1 MRSRKELLTE
11 LQELSY
17 PQFEEVLFRLKI
29 ELGNIPGPM
38 AEQNLRAQAVIKRL
52 EQERDGEGIERL
64 TATLADPAIKISG
77 EQYIGYEIEAQVKQI
92 VSEYTQQPFEGREE
106 EKRELDDFL
115 KNNSSGVLLVTA
127 AAGFGK
133 SALLSHWQQT
143 QQENYFIAYHCFSYR
158 KEKTRLVSE
167 AYRHLLKQLY
177 YYHNIRNGQFPNDEN
192 RMRDI
197 LIGMLSKPVSPEK
210 KAFVIV
216 LDGLDEASETFEPF
230 FTELPEG
237 VFVIA
242 SARAEE
248 GDEPQYLRSWTD
260 NAQRLCLKRLPREAI
275 PKWLEQI
282 SELATYAQ
290 NEDFVK
296 DLDETT
302 NGFPLYLRYLID
314 QLKQVAMQGLDV
326 RKELAQTPKGFEEYV
341 KQQVNVLDKLDLP
354 DERWEF
360 FALLAVAKGLL
371 ERKDVKKLTGMGA
384 RNLRQRSEVWQV
396 TRWMQITEEES
407 KNKKFYAF
415 AHPLL
420 AKTFAEQ
427 LEDEA
432 EDALQKLIDYCAK
445 WSEHHSAYA
454 LRHYAE
460 HLRDVKDRK

>member
-1 MRSRKELLTE
+1 MSFGRVVTPP
-11 LQELSY
+11 Q
-17 PQFEEVLFRLKI
+17 QFEEVLFRLKI
-29 ELGNIPGPM
+29 ELWNIPGPI

-64 TATLADPAIKISG
+64 TTTLADPAIKISG

-115 KNNSSGVLLVTA
+115 KNNSSGVLLVIA

-133 SALLSHWQQT
+133 SALLSHWQQI
-143 QQENYFIAYHCFSYR
+143 QQEDYFIAYHCFSYR

-192 RMRDI
+192 GMRDI

-216 LDGLDEASETFEPF
+216 LDGLDEASKTFEPF
-230 FTELPEG
+230 FTGLPDG

-248 GDEPQYLRSWTD
+248 GDEPEYLRNWTD

-282 SELATYAQ
+282 SELAAYAQ

-296 DLDETT
+296 MLDETT
-302 NGFPLYLRYLID
+302 GGFPLYLRFLID
-314 QLKQVAMQGLDV
+314 DLKQAATKNQNV
-326 RKELAQTPKGFEEYV
+326 RG
-341 KQQVNVLDKLDLP
+341 
-354 DERWEF
+354 
-360 FALLAVAKGLL
+360 
-371 ERKDVKKLTGMGA
+371 
-384 RNLRQRSEVWQV
+384 
-396 TRWMQITEEES
+396 
-407 KNKKFYAF
+407 
-415 AHPLL
+415 
-420 AKTFAEQ
+420 
-427 LEDEA
+427 
-432 EDALQKLIDYCAK
+432 
-445 WSEHHSAYA
+445 
-454 LRHYAE
+454 
-460 HLRDVKDRK
+460 